1 MPKSFLLRILLIVS
15 GVLLFAGF
23 FAFTTFFYSPF
34 ESDLEVD
41 LAAVAPR
48 DVDFFVARA
57 DLQGV
62 IGEFPRL
69 AIEPQLKQH
78 PAFLA
83 WADSRPGRELGQ
95 EIERS
100 FRELQGMSS
109 QLPFGMQLHEVFGG
123 EDIAVAGYFKGRE
136 LAAADWAVYGRTN
149 WLGKLAAAG
158 LRNPG
163 LIGLDKQGFSARVE
177 EQYVELKGAT
187 LPRTLYIGRLRDVAI
202 VATKPEL
209 VQAALNL
216 ESKSFA
222 DSFFQSASYNDWI
235 QNAERTGARDE
246 VEVYVNTRKLLENL
260 AITGALPDT
269 ASQDFTPALLGRM
282 FQLPAL
288 KNLMGVIGTQDG
300 LQVNL
305 HGEFS
310 SEKISDDMSRLY
322 RTRGFDKAT
331 FDEVARYA
339 PRNTGL
345 FAYFHAPVSTLLKMT
360 VTSMEPAMR
369 QNIEDAFR
377 NTGRYPKLEA
387 LIDDLDK
394 GFKDRFAVIIR
405 PNDYTEE
412 PGGPPHNS
420 IVVPAVGIILW
431 QKDQGAI
438 DAVRDLIGSQGPRFG
453 LKGKNKNEAGYY
465 KYQEAGYQTFE
476 FWSELID
483 GTGVIVMA
491 KSGEVNIIT
500 NSIGML
506 GHLVKTFSVG
516 GEKYP
521 RLSEDPRFVMQLQ
534 DGLDSANFGLWLNPA
549 TITPILRQTAAERA
563 KLSIRVDYASLRPI
577 EERKLLDVN
586 YGGRKLSDLSPDE
599 RKRFDGEV
607 NERLDAMQAQVQREQ
622 LPALMSEEERWF
634 KTAEALDGALMFLR
648 LDPKALDFSMRS
660 LIPLKR

>member
-83 WADSRPGRELGQ
+83 WSDSRPGRELGQ

-209 VQAALNL
+209 VQAALNF

-222 DSFFQSASYNDWI
+222 DSFFRAPTTTTGSRTPSAP
-235 QNAERTGARDE
+235 AR
-246 VEVYVNTRKLLENL
+246 
-260 AITGALPDT
+260 
-269 ASQDFTPALLGRM
+269 
-282 FQLPAL
+282 
-288 KNLMGVIGTQDG
+288 
-300 LQVNL
+300 
-305 HGEFS
+305 
-310 SEKISDDMSRLY
+310 
-322 RTRGFDKAT
+322 
-331 FDEVARYA
+331 
-339 PRNTGL
+339 
-345 FAYFHAPVSTLLKMT
+345 
-360 VTSMEPAMR
+360 AMR
-369 QNIEDAFR
+369 SRSTSTRASCWRTWPSRARCPTRLRRIS
-377 NTGRYPKLEA
+377 
-387 LIDDLDK
+387 
-394 GFKDRFAVIIR
+394 R
-405 PNDYTEE
+405 PRSTVD
-412 PGGPPHNS
+412 
-420 IVVPAVGIILW
+420 V
-431 QKDQGAI
+431 
-438 DAVRDLIGSQGPRFG
+438 
-453 LKGKNKNEAGYY
+453 
-465 KYQEAGYQTFE
+465 TFC
-476 FWSELID
+476 
-483 GTGVIVMA
+483 V
-491 KSGEVNIIT
+491 
-500 NSIGML
+500 
-506 GHLVKTFSVG
+506 
-516 GEKYP
+516 
-521 RLSEDPRFVMQLQ
+521 
-534 DGLDSANFGLWLNPA
+534 
-549 TITPILRQTAAERA
+549 
-563 KLSIRVDYASLRPI
+563 
-577 EERKLLDVN
+577 
-586 YGGRKLSDLSPDE
+586 
-599 RKRFDGEV
+599 
-607 NERLDAMQAQVQREQ
+607 
-622 LPALMSEEERWF
+622 
-634 KTAEALDGALMFLR
+634 
-648 LDPKALDFSMRS
+648 
-660 LIPLKR
+660 